1 MTPSDSEGPC
11 PAPLPAVGAATV
23 ADLLEAR
30 AGDDRIGLTAGD
42 RQWTWRQ
49 VVGES
54 RARAR
59 WAAALR
65 PRDAGAPFHIGV
77 LLENVPDYLFWLGGA
92 ALAGAVVVGINPTR
106 RGAELVRDI
115 TFTECAALVTDA
127 PGAALL
133 DGLDTGVPQ
142 ERTVRIDHDAAPPA
156 DGDGDRAGVRPGRD
170 QLFVLL
176 FTSGTTSAPKAVQ
189 CTQGRLADIA
199 LRALEYY
206 EFTADDVC
214 YCPMPLFHGNAV
226 MALWAPALAAG
237 SRMVLTPRFSASG
250 FIDDVRRYGATRFT
264 YVGKALAYILATPER
279 PDDAD
284 TALTRGFGTEA
295 SARDRAEF
303 GRRFGCTLVEGYGS
317 SEGGLAINRGPDT
330 PEGALGRPGQGVAV
344 LDPESG
350 EECEP
355 ARFGPG
361 GRMENPERAIGEL
374 VNRSGT
380 SAFEG
385 YWRHPEAD
393 AERLRNG
400 WYWTGDLAFVDEDGF
415 VWFAGRKDDW
425 LRVDSENFAAAP
437 IERILGRHPDLV
449 AAAVYAVPD
458 PRTGDQVMAAVELQP
473 GADPD
478 RVAGELD
485 RFLDEQSDLGTKWAP
500 RFVRVVP
507 ALPLTATGKITKPG
521 LRREAWVCTDAV
533 YWRPGRD
540 GGAYRRLGPADVTA
554 LTEEFALH
562 GRAGLAPG

>member
-1 MTPSDSEGPC
+1 MTPSDPGGPRLAPV
-11 PAPLPAVGAATV
+11 PAFGQATV

-30 AGDDRIGLTAGD
+30 AGDDRIGLAAGD
-42 RQWTWRQ
+42 EQWTWRQ
-49 VVGES
+49 VVRES
-54 RARAR
+54 RSRAQ
-59 WAAALR
+59 WAASLR
-65 PRDAGAPFHIGV
+65 PGDPGAPFHIGV

-106 RGAELVRDI
+106 RGAELARDI
-115 TFTECAALVTDA
+115 TFTECAVLVTDA
-127 PGAALL
+127 RGAALL
-133 DGLDTGVPQ
+133 DGLDTGVPP
-142 ERTVRIDHDAAPPA
+142 ERTVRVDRDAVPPA
-156 DGDGDRAGVRPGRD
+156 PGDDARAGARPTRD
-170 QLFVLL
+170 QLYLLL

-237 SRMVLTPRFSASG
+237 ARMALTPRFSASG
-250 FIDDVRRYGATRFT
+250 FIRDARRYGATRFT

-279 PDDAD
+279 SDDAD
-284 TALTRGFGTEA
+284 TTLTRGFGTEA

-303 GRRFGCTLVEGYGS
+303 ARRFGCTLVEGYGS

-330 PEGALGRPGQGVAV
+330 PEGALGRPGEGVAV

-350 EECEP
+350 EECEL

-400 WYWTGDLAFVDEDGF
+400 WYWTGDLAYVDEDGF

-425 LRVDSENFAAAP
+425 LRVDSENFSAAP
-437 IERILGRHPDLV
+437 VERILGRHPDLV

-478 RVAGELD
+478 RVAGGLD
-485 RFLDEQSDLGTKWAP
+485 RFLSDQSDLGTKWAP

-521 LRREAWVCTDAV
+521 LRRDAWVCTDPV
-533 YWRPGRD
+533 YWRPGHD

-554 LTEEFALH
+554 LTVEFATH